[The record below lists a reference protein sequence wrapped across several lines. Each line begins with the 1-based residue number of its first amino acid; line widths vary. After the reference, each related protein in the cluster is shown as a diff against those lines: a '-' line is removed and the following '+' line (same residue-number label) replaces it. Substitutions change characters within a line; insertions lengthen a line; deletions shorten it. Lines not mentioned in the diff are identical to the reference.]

1 MNNTLIPIASR
12 IIDGS
17 KTDAIHARQLHE
29 FLGVGRHYR
38 SWIKT
43 RIDSYGF
50 IENADY
56 ITCRPKRGS
65 KIHGG
70 HNTAEHYIT
79 LDMAKELAMVERNEK
94 GREAR
99 RYFIDCEKQLKAE
112 LTDKANLKESINEID
127 DRKKDR
133 IQRVMMIMQDQQII
147 QTHVIDADSMVVNP
161 ADLAKMIMCGEYFK
175 DEELPDII
183 KAATDKIIG
192 RVKIP
197 RTKPNLI

>member
-1 MNNTLIPIASR
+1 MNNTLIPIASHT
-12 IIDGS
+12 ISGLT
-17 KTDAIHARQLHE
+17 TDTVPARKLHE
-29 FLGVGRHYR
+29 FLGVGRTFNA
-38 SWIKT
+38 WITT
-43 RIDSYGF
+43 RIKQYEFVEG
-50 IENADY
+50 EDY
-56 ITCRPKRGS
+56 ILTKS
-65 KIHGG
+65 KTG
-70 HNTAEHYIT
+70 HRKNVTAFNYYIT

-112 LTDKANLKESINEID
+112 LTDKANVKDTIDEID

-197 RTKPNLI
+197 RTKSNLI